1 MKEEAEALMHASVAT
16 NLFLRTCLTLLFGVL
31 IWNLEFG
38 TVNLVV
44 NGLGSFDIW
53 FGLMFDN
60 LSTTAP
66 FIIMGLFTNAPHEDV
81 EMIGSLPFLLMLFL
95 STAYSPGAGVPVIKE
110 LRYIFPK
117 FYLWCFVPGVEDN
130 MEGCPSTRAE
140 TLLYLALSSFTFTL
154 LFSVMGVIATYKQ
167 RKQASKRDKSAMEL
181 LDDEFAD
188 LQIELYGEE
197 AGRNYFANMLKRSE
211 SKKLSSTHGTVSY
224 KSSNADR

>member
-154 LFSVMGVIATYKQ
+154 LFSAMGVIAMYKQ
-167 RKQASKRDKSAMEL
+167 KKQASKRDKSAMEL